1 MQETITYEDALAAST
16 EYFDGDEFAAKVFLD
31 KYALKDHIEGKLL
44 EKTPTD
50 MHNRLAKEFARIE
63 RKKFKNTTTKPFT
76 DKEIFSFFDHFKK
89 IIPGGS
95 PMSGV
100 GNPYQIMSLSNCFVV
115 NSPEDS
121 YGGIMKTDEE
131 LVQISK
137 RRGGVGVDISNL
149 RPQGSLTNNAAKT
162 STGIIPFMCRYSNTI
177 REVAQNGRRGA
188 EMISISIHHPES
200 VIPWDEKIDGKPF
213 MTKIE
218 DKDIG
223 NFNISS
229 KYYNPNKIDFATA
242 KYDKTKVTG
251 ANISIRLTNEFLE
264 AVEKNKNFE
273 QRWPVDAIDP
283 KISKK
288 VNARAVWDKII
299 HSAWQT
305 AEPGLLFW
313 DNIIRESPSDCYS
326 KEGFQTLSTNP
337 CGELPLSKYDSCRLL
352 SLNLLGFVKEAF
364 TENAYFD
371 FEEFG
376 RCCQIAQRL
385 MDDLVD
391 LEIEAVNSIIKK
403 IEKDPENEDI
413 KNRELTLWHKI
424 LEACLN
430 GRRTGTGITALGDAL
445 AALGLKYGSPES
457 IEISAKIYKTL
468 KLNCYR
474 SSVDLAK
481 VLGPFEVWDHKKE
494 KDNAYLLR
502 IKEEDIEL
510 YEDMKKYGRRN
521 ISLLTTPPA
530 GSISILAQTSSG
542 IEPVFMLSYDRK
554 KKVNPNDKN
563 AVVEHIDDN
572 GDAWQSFTIYHPQV
586 KVWKEVTKEEDL
598 TKSPWHGACANDLE
612 WTQRVKL
619 QAEIQKHVDN
629 SISSTINL
637 PKEATIEQVAE
648 IYETAW
654 KLGCKGVTIYRDGCR
669 QGVMTKIEDK
679 DADSKID
686 FKQNAPN
693 AVKRPKSLKCDIHHI
708 KVTKTLD
715 KLRTFDY
722 LVIVGLM
729 DEKPYEVFVMEN
741 GTLSKKYVEGVITK
755 KKRGMYSV
763 SCEDE
768 TIIENVIANT
778 TEAEDSLTRLTSI
791 ALRHGVDMT
800 YVVQQLQK
808 AQGDIWS
815 FSKAVARALKKYIKE
830 GTAMTGVS
838 CPNCESENMIMSGGC
853 PICQDCG
860 HTKCN

>member
-1 MQETITYEDALAAST
+1 MKETISYEEALAASKK
-16 EYFDGDEFAAKVFLD
+16 YFDGDEFAAKVFLD

-44 EKTPTD
+44 EKTPD
-50 MHNRLAKEFARIE
+50 NMHMRLAKEFARIE
-63 RKKFKNTTTKPFT
+63 RKKFKSTITTPFT
-76 DKEIFSFFDHFKK
+76 EKEIFSFFDHFKK
-89 IIPGGS
+89 ILPGGS
-95 PMSGV
+95 PMSGI

-115 NSPEDS
+115 ESPEDS
-121 YGGIMKTDEE
+121 YGGILKTDEE

-200 VIPWDEKIDGKPF
+200 VIPWNDSIDGEPF

-218 DKDIG
+218 DRDIG

-229 KYYNPNKIDFATA
+229 RYYNPNKIDFATA

-251 ANISIRLTNEFLE
+251 ANISIRLTDEFLE
-264 AVEKNKNFE
+264 AVKDNKDFE
-273 QRWPVDAIDP
+273 QRWPINAKEPI
-283 KISKK
+283 ISKK
-288 VNARAVWDKII
+288 TNARDVWDKII

-313 DNIIRESPSDCYS
+313 DNIIRESPSDCYA
-326 KEGFQTLSTNP
+326 KQGFETISTNP
-337 CGELPLSKYDSCRLL
+337 CGELPLSAGDSCRLL
-352 SLNLLGFVKEAF
+352 SLNLLGFVKNAF
-364 TENAYFD
+364 TKNAYFD
-371 FEEFG
+371 FNEFG
-376 RCCQIAQRL
+376 KYCQIAQRL

-391 LEIEAVNSIIKK
+391 LEIEAVNNIINK
-403 IEKDPENEDI
+403 IKKDPENEDI
-413 KNRELTLWHKI
+413 RHRELTLWYKV
-424 LEACLN
+424 LEACSN

-457 IEISAKIYKTL
+457 IEMATDMYKTL

-481 VLGPFEVWDHKKE
+481 VLGPFQVWDYKKE
-494 KDNAYLLR
+494 KNNAYLLR
-502 IKEEDIEL
+502 IKEEDAEL
-510 YEDMKKYGRRN
+510 YKDMKEYGRRN

-563 AVVEHIDDN
+563 VVVEHIDDN
-572 GDAWQSFTIYHPQV
+572 GDSWQTFTIFHPQV
-586 KVWKEVTKEEDL
+586 EAWKKITKEEDL

-612 WTQRVKL
+612 WKQRVKL
-619 QAEIQKHVDN
+619 QAAIQQHVDN

-637 PKEATIEQVAE
+637 PEDATVEQVAE

-654 KLGCKGVTIYRDGCR
+654 ELGCKGITIYREGCR
-669 QGVMTKIEDK
+669 QGVMTKIEDH
-679 DADSKID
+679 DAKQD
-686 FKQNAPN
+686 FSQNN
-693 AVKRPKSLKCDIHHI
+693 SHAVKRPKSLKCDVHHI

-729 DEKPYEVFVMEN
+729 DDKPYEVFVMEN
-741 GTLSKKYVEGVITK
+741 GTLPKKYTEGIITK
-755 KKRGMYSV
+755 KKRGVYSV
-763 SCEDE
+763 SFDDE
-768 TIIENVIANT
+768 TTIENVIANT
-778 TEAEDSLTRLTSI
+778 TESEDSLTRLTSI
-791 ALRHGVDMT
+791 SLRHGVDIT
-800 YVVQQLQK
+800 YVVQQLGK
-808 AQGDIWS
+808 TTGDLWS

-830 GTAMTGVS
+830 GTTITGIS
-838 CPNCESENMIMSGGC
+838 CPQCHSEKMIMSGGC

-860 HTKCN
+860 YTKCN